1 MSKTKSQTNRS
12 PEHDLHEISPF
23 HLVEGQ
29 EAWDECARALQ
40 KHDQVAID
48 LEANS
53 MYAYRERVCLI
64 QSTIPGA
71 DYVIDPLEVDDLTA
85 LGDII
90 EDPSVEKIFHAAEYD
105 LILMDRDYGWRLNN
119 LFDTMWAA
127 RILGYSR
134 FGLASLLEI
143 CYDVKLSKRHQKS
156 NWCQR
161 PLSESQLSYA
171 RLDTHYLLDLRDRL
185 AAELHE
191 QDRWEEAQEIFEEQ
205 THVKAVSTEFDADG
219 FWSINGV
226 SEMRPEQQAV
236 LKALFAFRDFEGQ
249 RRNLPVFKVI
259 GERTLLELA
268 EQLPTTTA
276 ALHDIHGMTR
286 GQVNRY
292 GNRLL
297 GVIETAKDGPA
308 PQPPK
313 RTPRPPDSVLNR
325 YDKLHTWRKK
335 RARERGVESDVII
348 GRDVLWTLARE
359 NPQSR
364 EEIEALELLGPWRL
378 RTYSD
383 DLLAVLRR
391 A

>member
-1 MSKTKSQTNRS
+1 M
-12 PEHDLHEISPF
+12 PPF
-23 HLVEGQ
+23 HLVDGQ
-29 EAWDECARALQ
+29 EAWDNCARAMQ
-40 KHDQVAID
+40 QYDQVAID

-71 DYVIDPLEVDDLTA
+71 DYVIDPLEVDDLSA
-85 LGDII
+85 LGAII
-90 EDPSVEKIFHAAEYD
+90 ADHSVEKIFHAAEYD
-105 LILMDRDYGWRLNN
+105 LILLDRDYGWQLNN

-161 PLSESQLSYA
+161 PLSESQLAYA
-171 RLDTHYLLDLRDRL
+171 RLDTHYLPDLRDLL
-185 AAELHE
+185 AAELYE
-191 QDRWEEAQEIFEEQ
+191 QGRWEEAQEIFEEQ
-205 THVKAVSTEFDADG
+205 THVKSVSTDFDADG

-259 GERTLLELA
+259 GERTLVELA
-268 EQLPTTTA
+268 TQLPTTTA
-276 ALHDIHGMTR
+276 ELYDVHGMTR
-286 GQVNRY
+286 GQINRY

-297 GVIETAKDGPA
+297 GVIDTARDGPP

-335 RARERGVESDVII
+335 RARNRGVESDVII
-348 GRDVLWTLARE
+348 SRDVLWTLARE
-359 NPQSR
+359 NPQT
-364 EEIEALELLGPWRL
+364 EEQVAALGLLGPWRL

-391 A
+391 S